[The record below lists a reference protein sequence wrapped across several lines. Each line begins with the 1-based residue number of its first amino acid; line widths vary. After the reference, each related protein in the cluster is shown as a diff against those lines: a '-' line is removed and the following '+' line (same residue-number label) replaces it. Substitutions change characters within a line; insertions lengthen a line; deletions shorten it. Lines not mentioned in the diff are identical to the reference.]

1 MLVGHDGKRIEE
13 PGDAGKD
20 APQAGAQAEPGRG
33 DAPQNASDMP
43 QGASADA
50 AKDAFS
56 EEEVNSVFHAKVK
69 RSVKLAVAL
78 FVVGA
83 VFLSLFLGRYS
94 MNPVEVVGAAASYI
108 PKLCL
113 LAWTNLNIL
122 VDFIGGWVSGSLP
135 DGSSPAFYSVDDINI
150 TDPERVLFL
159 IRAPRVFVVMLVGAG
174 LAVAGASYQGMFKN
188 PLTSPDLLGASAGA
202 SLGACLALLWNW
214 SGEGVQFA
222 AFLGGLAA
230 VGMAVWL
237 NRLVDYDPTLGL
249 VLAGILVSTLFQ
261 SGMSIVKLL
270 ADSNDKLPEITF
282 WLMGS
287 FNDITVRDA
296 LVVVPMALGFIL
308 LIVQSWKLNV
318 LSFGDEEAR
327 AMGINTKRTRAIVIL
342 ASTLLASAS
351 VAVAGII
358 GWIGLVI
365 PHLARAVVGPN
376 YRVLLPTSMLIG
388 SAFLLLVDN
397 LARLLLSVEIPIGIL
412 TSILG
417 VPFFI
422 FIFKKNMRGWN

>member
-1 MLVGHDGKRIEE
+1 MGEQVEFK
-13 PGDAGKD
+13 GKD
-20 APQAGAQAEPGRG
+20 GQ
-33 DAPQNASDMP
+33 S
-43 QGASADA
+43 
-50 AKDAFS
+50 AFS
-56 EEEVNSVFHAKVK
+56 AEEVDSVFHEKVK
-69 RSVKLAVAL
+69 PSVKVAVAA
-78 FVVGA
+78 FVLAA
-83 VFLSLFLGRYS
+83 VFLSLFLGRYG
-94 MNPVEVVGAAASYI
+94 MNPVEVVSAAASYI
-108 PKLCL
+108 PKLCIL
-113 LAWTNLNIL
+113 LWANLNIF
-122 VDFIGGWVSGSLP
+122 VDFVASWASGSLSEGAVP
-135 DGSSPAFYSVDDINI
+135 VYYTVEDINI

-159 IRAPRVFVVMLVGAG
+159 IRLPRVFVVMLVGAG

-214 SGEGVQFA
+214 SGTGVQFA

-230 VGMAVWL
+230 VGLAVWL
-237 NRLVDYDPTLGL
+237 NKLVDYDPTLGL

-287 FNDITVRDA
+287 FHDITVKDA
-296 LVVVPMALGFIL
+296 LVVVPMAAGFIL
-308 LIVQSWKLNV
+308 LLVQSWKLNV

-327 AMGINTKRTRAIVIL
+327 AMGVNTRRTRFWVIL
-342 ASTLLASAS
+342 GSTLLASAS

-422 FIFKKNMRGWN
+422 FIFKKNMRGWS

>member
-1 MLVGHDGKRIEE
+1 MHDEHA
-13 PGDAGKD
+13 GDARAD
-20 APQAGAQAEPGRG
+20 AAPVLGHEQAGAEAAAAQLAGAFDAGAET
-33 DAPQNASDMP
+33 
-43 QGASADA
+43 
-50 AKDAFS
+50 AFS
-56 EEEVNSVFHAKVK
+56 EEEVESVFHSKVK
-69 RSVKLAVAL
+69 RSTKAAVAA

-108 PKLCL
+108 PKLFIL
-113 LAWTNLNIL
+113 LWVNINAVFDYL
-122 VDFIGGWVSGSLP
+122 VSGMA
-135 DGSSPAFYSVDDINI
+135 GAGPAFYSVDDINI

-159 IRAPRVFVVMLVGAG
+159 IRLPRVFVVMLVGAG

-202 SLGACLALLWNW
+202 SLGACLGLLWNW
-214 SGEGVQFA
+214 GGEGVQLA

-237 NRLVDYDPTLGL
+237 NKLVDYDPTLGL

-287 FNDITVRDA
+287 FNDVTVKDMV
-296 LVVVPMALGFIL
+296 VVVPMLLGFVL
-308 LIVQSWKLNV
+308 LLVESWKLNV

-327 AMGINTKRTRAIVIL
+327 AMGINTKRTRVIVIL

-376 YRVLLPTSMLIG
+376 YRVLLPTSMLVG
-388 SAFLLLVDN
+388 SGFLLLVDN
-397 LARLLLSVEIPIGIL
+397 LSRLLLSVEIPIGIL